1 MDEGKEVRVRA
12 TARVGERK
20 SGRVILN
27 TRELAEQI
35 HLPTL
40 SFLVSSPFFT
50 PLMCLPFLLSFSPL
64 SSVSSLA
71 SYSPN

>member
-1 MDEGKEVRVRA
+1 MDEGEEVRVSA

-40 SFLVSSPFFT
+40 SFLVSSPF
-50 PLMCLPFLLSFSPL
+50 LPPSCASRSSSLSPL
-64 SSVSSLA
+64 ICFLSRLLL
-71 SYSPN
+71 P